1 MSETVKKSLLKKPLK
16 PEEAKPLVVR
26 KAPPLKRAVPK
37 AGEEVPAKPALQKPG
52 TPIKPAVVVKPA
64 PPLKPA
70 APKPGA
76 PAPAKPAA

>member
-1 MSETVKKSLLKKPLK
+1 MSETAKKPALKKPLK

-37 AGEEVPAKPALQKPG
+37 TDEEVSAKPAGPKPG
-52 TPIKPAVVVKPA
+52 TPARPAVAVKPA

-70 APKPGA
+70 APRPG
-76 PAPAKPAA
+76 